1 MAGLQI
7 DIDPLLPVVPELHYT
22 LMQFAANKNIKLE
35 FNTNGLRVSDSEHAA
50 IRISKKFAA
59 NFTARKFS
67 HHENLGP
74 SGFIELENGQPDYLS
89 TAFYML
95 ACLQEYDASQP
106 ADRLGRFKFENSYQQ
121 TLKLATEN
129 RVQFCFDK
137 LAEKIRIPSTDIPSR
152 FFLSHDIDLVYGS
165 LLQDGFY
172 AFKRGRLD
180 IILKLLM
187 NVAISRPD
195 WLNIDKIMALESEY
209 DLRSTFFW
217 IVNKG
222 KAGGLENADYDF
234 NSVKIQRLIKK
245 VEESGFENGLHK
257 SISSD
262 TFQQELDRFEKRP
275 ISNRYHYLKFNLPG
289 GFDAIEHAGLK
300 LDASLGFAETIGF
313 RNSYGQPYNPYH
325 LKERRAYSFV
335 EVPLHVMDR
344 TFFQYEKKSPAEARQ
359 QVINFF
365 EKNNRNCVLSVLW
378 HNNFFTN
385 YKFKGYLDFYKSILL
400 YIRENNFTTITQ
412 EELLTNYLIH

>member
-7 DIDPLLPVVPELHYT
+7 DIDPSLPLFPELHYT
-22 LMQFAANKNIKLE
+22 LTQFAVNKKIKLS
-35 FNTNGLRVSDSEHAA
+35 FNSNGLRVSDSEQAP
-50 IRISKKFAA
+50 IQVSKKFAA
-59 NFTARKFS
+59 DFTARKFN
-67 HHENLGP
+67 HLENLRH
-74 SGFIELENGQPDYLS
+74 SGFIELENGQRDYLS

-95 ACLQEYDASQP
+95 ACLQEYDTSQP
-106 ADRLGRFKFENSYQQ
+106 PDRLGRFKFENSYQH

-137 LAEKIRIPSTDIPSR
+137 LAEKIGIPSADTPSR

-180 IILKLLM
+180 IIFRLLM
-187 NVAISRPD
+187 NVGMSRPD

-222 KAGGLENADYDF
+222 KAGELENADYDF
-234 NSVKIQRLIKK
+234 SSGKIQRLIKK
-245 VEESGFENGLHK
+245 VEETGFENGLHK

-275 ISNRYHYLKFNLPG
+275 VSNRYHYLKFSLPQ
-289 GFDAIEHAGLK
+289 GFDVIEQAGLK

-313 RNSYGQPYNPYH
+313 RNSYGQPYNPFNV
-325 LKERRAYSFV
+325 KERRAYSFV

-344 TFFQYEKKSPAEARQ
+344 TFFQYEKMSPKEAKK
-359 QVINFF
+359 QVIDFF
-365 EKNNRNCVLSVLW
+365 ERNNQNCVLSVLW

-385 YKFKGYLDFYKSILL
+385 YKFKGYLDLYKSILL